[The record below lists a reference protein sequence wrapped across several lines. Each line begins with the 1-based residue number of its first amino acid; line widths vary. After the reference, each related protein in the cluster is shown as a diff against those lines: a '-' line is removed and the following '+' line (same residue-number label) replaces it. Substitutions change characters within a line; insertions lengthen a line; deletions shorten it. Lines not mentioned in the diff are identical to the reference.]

1 MGIGQE
7 RQSQMVRRALLT
19 DREREVLRGD
29 ADDVEDI
36 EQYQSKVI
44 SRLRNRVDLLEDDF
58 DLLDEHAPEVADL
71 AREAICPESQPIEER
86 MEQLEQRMNELQ
98 NQDGDSE

>member
-1 MGIGQE
+1 MGIGPE
-7 RQSQMVRRALLT
+7 RESQMVRRALLT
-19 DREREVLRGD
+19 EREREVLRGD

-44 SRLRNRVDLLEDDF
+44 SRLKNRIDLLQDDF
-58 DLLDEHAPEVADL
+58 ELLDEFAPEVADL
-71 AREAICPESQPIEER
+71 GREAICPESQPIEDR

-98 NQDGDSE
+98 EGDSE